1 MFAVLAVVAVAR
13 LRLLAFPLER
23 DEGEYAYAGQLILQ
37 GIPPY
42 ELAYNMKF
50 PGTYLAYAVI
60 MKLFG
65 QTPAGIHFGLL
76 LLTTATA
83 LMLFWL
89 GKKILDE
96 TAGIVAATAYA
107 ILAASPSMLGLAG
120 HATHF
125 CAFFVTAGLCL
136 LWRVRQKENWLVLAA
151 SGALFGTA
159 LLMKQHTVIIA
170 AWAGLS
176 FAFGEIFCTKESF
189 RKRIVSVALYGF
201 FMLAPFGLC
210 CLWLWH
216 AGVFAKFK
224 FWTFDYAREYVAGVP
239 LAYAPQFF
247 WHGFS
252 WVITSCISLWLA
264 AFGGLVLVWFD
275 PRWKHSRGWFLGFC
289 AASALAV
296 CPDFYFRKHYFL
308 IALPAL
314 ALLVGAAV
322 SGLRQWWGDK
332 NKTSPLGD

>member
-1 MFAVLAVVAVAR
+1 MTPPEVCPRIFQRHWTWWFMFAVLAVVAVAR

-50 PGTYLAYAVI
+50 PGTYLAYAAI
-60 MKLFG
+60 MALFG

-125 CAFFVTAGLCL
+125 CAFFVTAGLCF

-151 SGALFGTA
+151 SGTLFGTA
-159 LLMKQHTVIIA
+159 LLMKQHAVVIA

-176 FAFGEIFCTKESF
+176 FACGMFFCSKDSFG
-189 RKRIVSVALYGF
+189 KRFASVAVYGF
-201 FMLAPFGLC
+201 SMLTPLGLC

-216 AGVFAKFK
+216 AGVFARFK
-224 FWTFDYAREYVAGVP
+224 FWTIDYAREYASIMP
-239 LAYAPQFF
+239 IQYAPQLF
-247 WHGFS
+247 WHS
-252 WVITSCISLWLA
+252 ITWVITTGILLW
-264 AFGGLVLVWFD
+264 
-275 PRWKHSRGWFLGFC
+275 
-289 AASALAV
+289 
-296 CPDFYFRKHYFL
+296 
-308 IALPAL
+308 
-314 ALLVGAAV
+314 
-322 SGLRQWWGDK
+322 
-332 NKTSPLGD
+332 